1 MHFDDASL
9 PGQLYYNM
17 PVNRACLIL
26 TDIFVHLGQ
35 TKVLRIY
42 FLIKD
47 NLLSDRHSRW
57 PARLSEP
64 PTPQQLPSK
73 KILTKVKKQTK
84 HSLKCFFTG
93 QSQRTVKYKKIVLCL
108 TIRLILG
115 TDHSYYCPG
124 WNGKRLRKSQIYT
137 SKSTYDVTE
146 NSQASL
152 VSGGLIQSLLDLFI
166 EKNQLFQLITLPICC
181 AQVHILL

>member
-1 MHFDDASL
+1 MS
-9 PGQLYYNM
+9 
-17 PVNRACLIL
+17 
-26 TDIFVHLGQ
+26 
-35 TKVLRIY
+35 Y
-42 FLIKD
+42 F
-47 NLLSDRHSRW
+47 DRHFCPFGSDQSSQDLFSYQRQSSQRPSQQMAGTSQW
-57 PARLSEP
+57 TTHTTATAFRKDSYKSEKANQ
-64 PTPQQLPSK
+64 TQSK
-73 KILTKVKKQTK
+73 VFFFF
-84 HSLKCFFTG
+84 FFTG

-108 TIRLILG
+108 AIRLILG

-137 SKSTYDVTE
+137 AKRTYNVTE